1 MELSTLILIILTACI
16 CLYYFILNK
25 LLYFKRLKVPHVQP
39 IPLLGNMAS
48 FIFRRMSLADNVRR
62 MYDLFPDAKYFGFYD
77 FITPV
82 YVIRDPDLI
91 ASITIKNFDNF
102 CDHRNF
108 VNESEVMINK
118 NLFGTRCESFSVLV
132 LHLTR

>member
-1 MELSTLILIILTACI
+1 
-16 CLYYFILNK
+16 
-25 LLYFKRLKVPHVQP
+25 
-39 IPLLGNMAS
+39 
-48 FIFRRMSLADNVRR
+48 MSLADNVRR

-82 YVIRDPDLI
+82 YVIRDSDLI

-108 VNESEVMINK
+108 VNESEDQQKSVW
-118 NLFGTRCESFSVLV
+118 LAGRCLAQDAKASQS
-132 LHLTR
+132 